1 MSGGEGFLRHGDL
14 RCDHAVL
21 QVIFTKATG
30 VRAHFHGVIH
40 KEAAEKI
47 HIHHRQF
54 LRGWI
59 LRLLFEICTYYALSN
74 GGGDPI
80 AI

>member
-1 MSGGEGFLRHGDL
+1 MSGGEGFLPHGDL

-21 QVIFTKATG
+21 QVIFTKAAG

-54 LRGWI
+54 LR
-59 LRLLFEICTYYALSN
+59 R
-74 GGGDPI
+74 
-80 AI
+80 

>member
-1 MSGGEGFLRHGDL
+1 MSGGEGFLPHGDL

-40 KEAAEKI
+40 KEAAAKI
-47 HIHHRQF
+47 HLHHRQF

-59 LRLLFEICTYYALSN
+59 LMLLFEFVHNML
-74 GGGDPI
+74 
-80 AI
+80 